1 MKFIDQISEKINE
14 DIHIQALIKVIL
26 VLLVIFLVRSID
38 VVWMGLFRKAWHIL
52 RPFVLGFII
61 AYVIHPLI
69 EMLEK
74 KYKISRK
81 ITIPVFYLILLVVL
95 FWLAFTIVPLIYS
108 RLSSFITSMI
118 SGVNSIYNSY
128 VNLSESGAP
137 EWLRR
142 LLQEIVA
149 SLQSTR
155 SILPQLSTRFSSM
168 LSDAVQVFTIFVITI
183 IVSIYMCFSWK
194 NIEAAIYNFAKRL
207 GSRAIRNIKAVD
219 VEIGTYV
226 RSLLVLIV
234 IKFLEYALM
243 YYLAGHKDWL
253 LVSLLTALG
262 LIVPYIGPM
271 IGNTVGILTA
281 LTMPQRN
288 VIILLVCIVVLSQLD
303 AYIIE
308 PLVHSRNVKISPLWA
323 LFSIYA
329 GGILAGGLGVMVA
342 IPAYLAVRTIIR
354 TNTTQV

>member
-38 VVWMGLFRKAWHIL
+38 VVWMGLFRTAWRIL

-194 NIEAAIYNFAKRL
+194 NIEAAIYTFAKRL
-207 GSRAIRNIKAVD
+207 GNRAIRNIKAVD

-243 YYLAGHKDWL
+243 YYLVGHKDWL

>member
-69 EMLEK
+69 EMLEE

-81 ITIPVFYLILLVVL
+81 ITIPVFYLFLLVVL

-128 VNLSESGAP
+128 AAFSESGAP
-137 EWLRR
+137 IWVRR
-142 LLQEIVA
+142 LLQEIVE

-155 SILPQLSTRFSSM
+155 NFLPQLSTRFSSM

-183 IVSIYMCFSWK
+183 IVSVYMCFSWK
-194 NIEAAIYNFAKRL
+194 NIEASIYNFAKRL
-207 GSRAIRNIKAVD
+207 GNRAIRNIKAVD
-219 VEIGTYV
+219 IEIGTYI

-243 YYLAGHKDWL
+243 YYLVGHKDWL

-281 LTMPQRN
+281 LTMPRRN
-288 VIILLVCIVVLSQLD
+288 VIILLICIVVLSQLD

>member
-38 VVWMGLFRKAWHIL
+38 VVWMGLFRKAWRIL

-69 EMLEK
+69 EMLEE

-81 ITIPVFYLILLVVL
+81 ITIPLFYLILLVVL

-243 YYLAGHKDWL
+243 
-253 LVSLLTALG
+253 
-262 LIVPYIGPM
+262 
-271 IGNTVGILTA
+271 
-281 LTMPQRN
+281 
-288 VIILLVCIVVLSQLD
+288 
-303 AYIIE
+303 
-308 PLVHSRNVKISPLWA
+308 
-323 LFSIYA
+323 
-329 GGILAGGLGVMVA
+329 
-342 IPAYLAVRTIIR
+342 
-354 TNTTQV
+354 

>member
-1 MKFIDQISEKINE
+1 
-14 DIHIQALIKVIL
+14 
-26 VLLVIFLVRSID
+26 
-38 VVWMGLFRKAWHIL
+38 
-52 RPFVLGFII
+52 
-61 AYVIHPLI
+61 
-69 EMLEK
+69 
-74 KYKISRK
+74 
-81 ITIPVFYLILLVVL
+81 
-95 FWLAFTIVPLIYS
+95 
-108 RLSSFITSMI
+108 
-118 SGVNSIYNSY
+118 
-128 VNLSESGAP
+128 
-137 EWLRR
+137 
-142 LLQEIVA
+142 
-149 SLQSTR
+149 
-155 SILPQLSTRFSSM
+155 
-168 LSDAVQVFTIFVITI
+168 VFTIFVITI

-194 NIEAAIYNFAKRL
+194 NIEAVIYNFAKRL
-207 GSRAIRNIKAVD
+207 GNRAIRNIKAVD

>member
-1 MKFIDQISEKINE
+1 MKLINQIAEKINE

-26 VLLVIFLVRSID
+26 VLLVVFLVRSVD
-38 VVWMGLFRKAWHIL
+38 VVWIGLFRKAWHIL
-52 RPFVLGFII
+52 RPFVLGFVI

-69 EMLEK
+69 ETLER

-81 ITIPVFYLILLVVL
+81 ITVPVFYIILLVIL

-128 VNLSESGAP
+128 LELTESGAP
-137 EWLRR
+137 EWMRR
-142 LLQEIVA
+142 LIQEIVA
-149 SLQSTR
+149 GLQSTR
-155 SILPQLSTRFSSM
+155 NFLPQLSTQFSAV
-168 LSDAVQVFTIFVITI
+168 LSDAVKIFTIFVITI
-183 IVSIYMCFSWK
+183 IVSMYMCFSWK
-194 NIEAAIYNFAKRL
+194 NIEASIYSFAKRL
-207 GSRAIRNIKAVD
+207 GSRAIRSMRAVD
-219 VEIGTYV
+219 AEIGTYI
-226 RSLLVLIV
+226 RSLLVLML
-234 IKFLEYALM
+234 IKFVEYALM
-243 YYLAGHKDWL
+243 YYFVGHKDWL
-253 LVSLLTALG
+253 LVSLLTAIG
-262 LIVPYIGPM
+262 LIIPYIGPM

-303 AYIIE
+303 AYLIE

-329 GGILAGGLGVMVA
+329 GGILAGGLGVMIA
-342 IPAYLAVRTIIR
+342 IPAYLAVRTVIR
-354 TNTTQV
+354 TNSLQV

>member
-207 GSRAIRNIKAVD
+207 GNRAIRNIKAVD

-243 YYLAGHKDWL
+243 YYLVGHKDWL

-342 IPAYLAVRTIIR
+342 IPAYLAVRTMIR